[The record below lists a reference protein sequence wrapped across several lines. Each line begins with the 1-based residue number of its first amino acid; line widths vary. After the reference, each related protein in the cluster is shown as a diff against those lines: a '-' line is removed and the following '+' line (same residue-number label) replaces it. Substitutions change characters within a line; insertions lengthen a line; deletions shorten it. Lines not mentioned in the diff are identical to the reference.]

1 MKQRT
6 NYLKNI
12 IVLKD
17 VESLRSAQA
26 DPAPGYAAERIAPL
40 SAEEG
45 NLYIASPDADLKA
58 LSGNGIPFVVYVDT
72 LKRSGSERDFYEGA
86 KYVLE
91 GEGEFDE
98 EDFDRGE
105 LEKIYRRL
113 NKIPWDILETD
124 RCVIKETSLD
134 DLDEFY
140 AIYTDPD
147 ITRFTEDLMERSEE
161 EKYTENYRDLIYEIY
176 GHGIWT
182 VLEKDTGRII
192 GRAGLDERAGFDT
205 PELGFVIG
213 KPWQNQGFAYEVC
226 SAILNW
232 AADNDIENVM
242 SLTEKENTA
251 AVKLLEK
258 LGFSAENTVNIGSAE
273 YQMFEKG
280 LK

>member
-17 VESLRSAQA
+17 DENLCRAQV
-26 DPAPGYAAERIAPL
+26 DPNTEHTEERIASL

-45 NLYIASPDADLKA
+45 SLYIASPDADLKS
-58 LSGNGIPFVVYVDT
+58 LSESGIPFVVYVDT
-72 LKRSGSERDFYEGA
+72 LKQSGSECGFYDGA

-98 EDFDRGE
+98 KDFDRGE

-140 AIYTDPD
+140 AIYADPD

-213 KPWQNQGFAYEVC
+213 KPWQNRGFAYEAC

-258 LGFSAENTVNIGSAE
+258 LGFSAKNTVTIGSAE
-273 YQMFEKG
+273 YQRFEIG